1 MSAQGLLLD
10 IMMMLGGAVGV
21 GLPMAVVIIWLFS

>member
-21 GLPMAVVIIWLFS
+21 GLQMAVVIIWLCS